1 MKLRRVCLFALAGI
15 ISLAVGAFA
24 AGMKST
30 NGVVASPEVYVPSA
44 SQMDQPL
51 PDGVFD
57 WNSLIQSTNAD
68 SDLTQVH
75 FVVGFTNVSSNKVE
89 ILDVKPSCGCTTA
102 DLPER
107 PWMIA
112 PGTVEKLPVTINIE
126 SKFGTLF
133 KSVHVVTD
141 KGSKDVYFQIN
152 IMPPP
157 AMTNLTQQQIEDGI
171 AAAKIDRQAVFKGD
185 CATCHVQR
193 GEGRYGIALFQADCA
208 ICHEASPRAT
218 MVPDLHS
225 LQVPTNDAFWRTWIA
240 HGKPGS
246 FMPAFSQS
254 DGGPLSDMQIASLAA
269 YLDDTIPSHVP
280 PTNAPAAN

>member
-15 ISLAVGAFA
+15 VSLVAGAFA

-30 NGVVASPEVYVPSA
+30 NNEVASQTVYVPSA
-44 SQMDQPL
+44 SQMNGAL
-51 PDGVFD
+51 PDGVLD
-57 WNSLIQSTNAD
+57 WNSLMQSTNAAA
-68 SDLTQVH
+68 DLTQVH
-75 FVVGFTNVSSNKVE
+75 FAVGFTNVSGNKVE
-89 ILDVKPSCGCTTA
+89 ILDVQPSCGCTTA
-102 DLPER
+102 DLPAR
-107 PWMIA
+107 PWIIEPSTA
-112 PGTVEKLPVTINIE
+112 EKFPVTINIE

-133 KSVHVVTD
+133 KSVHIVTD

-152 IMPPP
+152 ILPPP
-157 AMTNLTQQQIEDGI
+157 PMTNLTPEEI
-171 AAAKIDRQAVFKGD
+171 ATFTNVAKIDRQAVFKGD

-193 GEGRYGIALFQADCA
+193 GEGRYGIALYQADCA
-208 ICHEASPRAT
+208 ICHEASPRAS

-225 LQVPTNDAFWRTWIA
+225 LTVPTNDAFWRTWIA

-269 YLDDTIPSHVP
+269 YLDYTIPAHVAE
-280 PTNAPAAN
+280 TNAPAN